1 MLADGVAP
9 AVVGET
15 CIHHGAMEGD
25 EGVFLQVVAGGGFA
39 EGGDEA
45 GGTLLIGSLAFDRV
59 GRFGLT

>member
-1 MLADGVAP
+1 
-9 AVVGET
+9 
-15 CIHHGAMEGD
+15 MEGD